1 MLAVLPGLAIVLMV
15 LGLNL
20 MGDGLRDA
28 LDPLK
33 GACADACSNN
43 HPCGFSVVRP

>member
-1 MLAVLPGLAIVLMV
+1 MLADAQTMIYTEPQLAILPGMAIVLMV

-28 LDPLK
+28 LDPRLRK
-33 GACADACSNN
+33 AGM
-43 HPCGFSVVRP
+43 